1 MKQEDIDPLLLLI
14 LMGPI
19 GSIAGVA
26 TLLRG
31 DVELNKRSFAT
42 AFLNSGLIAT
52 ASSATAFGY
61 FGECEIWVSV
71 AAGIVAGLAGG
82 KLIDAVISLSLG
94 MVKWIADR
102 IGGLG

>member
-26 TLLRG
+26 SLLRSG
-31 DVELNKRSFAT
+31 NELNKRAFAT

-71 AAGIVAGLAGG
+71 AAGIVAGLGGG
-82 KLIDAVISLSLG
+82 KLIDVVISIALG
-94 MVKWIADR
+94 ATKAIAQR
-102 IGGLG
+102 IGGTK